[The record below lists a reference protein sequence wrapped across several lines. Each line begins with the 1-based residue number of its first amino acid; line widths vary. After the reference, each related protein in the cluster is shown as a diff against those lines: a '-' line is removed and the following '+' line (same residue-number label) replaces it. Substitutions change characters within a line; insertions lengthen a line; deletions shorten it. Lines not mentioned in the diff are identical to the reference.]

1 MKMRTIQMLRES
13 EQPWRIGKPF
23 KVLHGLYLFC
33 ICGLLVA
40 LLSGCQTDSSRHTS
54 MELFWTDFQS
64 AVANDNRQAVAR
76 MTHFPLK
83 GAEPYLASFDMEGI
97 SQAAFMEVYDGI
109 FDRRT
114 RQVIAAIA
122 INELARFTADDESIV
137 EVMGFPIG
145 TEFYNF
151 TVMYTFDEG
160 EDIQTE
166 SSVTFHFAK
175 VNGRYQLCF
184 LLVAG

>member
-1 MKMRTIQMLRES
+1 
-13 EQPWRIGKPF
+13 
-23 KVLHGLYLFC
+23 
-33 ICGLLVA
+33 
-40 LLSGCQTDSSRHTS
+40 
-54 MELFWTDFQS
+54 MELFWADFQL
-64 AVANDNRQAVAR
+64 AVANDNRQGVAR

-97 SQAAFMEVYDGI
+97 SQAAFMEVYDRI

-114 RQVIAAIA
+114 RQVVAAIA
-122 INELARFTADDESIV
+122 TNELARFTADDESIV

-151 TVMYTFDEG
+151 TVMYNFDAG